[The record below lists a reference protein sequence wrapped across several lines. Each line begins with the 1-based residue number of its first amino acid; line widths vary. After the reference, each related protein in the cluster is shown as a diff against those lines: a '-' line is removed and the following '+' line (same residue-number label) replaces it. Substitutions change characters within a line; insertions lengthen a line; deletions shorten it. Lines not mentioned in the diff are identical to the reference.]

1 MTAAGI
7 EQLTRH
13 FSLAEMIASG
23 KALRAGLDNTPAPE
37 LIPRLIMLAE
47 MLERI
52 RATLGVP
59 VVITS
64 GYRSP
69 EVNIAVGGATSSD
82 HTRGH
87 AADIVAP
94 RYGTPTE
101 VARTLAPL
109 VSVLGIGQL
118 LLEQVGGKKW
128 VHVSTHVPEKKI
140 NRVLTITDSGVHVGI
155 VDQA

>member
-13 FSLAEMIASG
+13 FSLAEMIAS
-23 KALRAGLDNTPAPE
+23 LDNTPAPE